1 MWLSTYHAC
10 NRGSMK
16 KPKDVAD
23 LANRLVN
30 AATTPLVVSAPSG
43 APGAAVE
50 PAAPAVTAGPGKRR
64 KAPNRA
70 TVPVFLRISQ
80 ALYER
85 YDEEAVR
92 RTKETGRGV
101 TVQQVILD
109 RLAEGVGHEL

>member
-1 MWLSTYHAC
+1 
-10 NRGSMK
+10 MK

-23 LANRLVN
+23 LANRLAN
-30 AATTPLVVSAPSG
+30 AATTPLVVSVPAIEPE
-43 APGAAVE
+43 AAGETVSSP
-50 PAAPAVTAGPGKRR
+50 PATHEKRG
-64 KAPNRA
+64 KAPKRA

-80 ALYER
+80 TLYER

-109 RLAEGVGHEL
+109 RLAEGRP